1 MDEQEWVT
9 LAQLGDLDAFN
20 KLVLTYQ
27 DRVYTQAFY
36 ILEYAPNAEDITQ
49 EAFLAAYKNLA
60 SFRGG
65 SFKGW
70 LLRITTNLCLDEL
83 RRRKRYPSTS
93 LEVHNSEGEEIE
105 SPSWLVDPGQSPERA
120 TEASEFWCEIK
131 LVLSQLPWEFRI
143 PIILVDIH
151 GLNYFEATEVLNVP
165 LGTVKSRLA
174 RGRQMMSKIVHDR
187 TRYWQTNKV
196 QPARTIIKRQF
207 GI

>member
-1 MDEQEWVT
+1 MDEQEWVK

-36 ILEYAPNAEDITQ
+36 VLEDAPTAEDMTQ
-49 EAFLAAYKNLA
+49 EAFLTAYKNLA

-83 RRRKRYPSTS
+83 RRRKRHPSTS
-93 LEVHNSEGEEIE
+93 LEVHNSEGEELE

-120 TEASEFWCEIK
+120 TEDSEFWREIK
-131 LVLSQLPWEFRI
+131 QVLSRLPWEFRI

-151 GLNYFEATEVLNVP
+151 GLSYFEATEVLNVP

-174 RGRQMMSKIVHDR
+174 RGRRMMSVIYQDR
-187 TRYWQTNKV
+187 TRNWQTNKV
-196 QPARTIIKRQF
+196 QPAGTII
-207 GI
+207 

>member
-1 MDEQEWVT
+1 MDEREWVK

-27 DRVYTQAFY
+27 NRVYTQAFY
-36 ILEYAPNAEDITQ
+36 ILEDAPTAEDMTQ
-49 EAFLAAYKNLA
+49 EAFWAAYKNLA

-65 SFKGW
+65 SFMSW
-70 LLRITTNLCLDEL
+70 LLRIATNLCLDEL
-83 RRRKRYPSTS
+83 RRRKRHPSTS
-93 LEVHNSEGEEIE
+93 LEVHNSEGEELE

-120 TEASEFWCEIK
+120 TEDSEFRCEIK

-151 GLNYFEATEVLNVP
+151 GLNYFEAKEVLNVP

-174 RGRQMMSKIVHDR
+174 RGRQMMSKIYQDQAKN
-187 TRYWQTNKV
+187 WQTYLE
-196 QPARTIIKRQF
+196 QPARTII
-207 GI
+207 